1 MSAFDTTNCR
11 LLDARRLTGRNA
23 VCADAAA
30 VVDVALDDANAGAG
44 LREAWERTMQPVL
57 GALGWPL
64 ETFERAVDG
73 GVSLALAAPID
84 RLYTAVALA
93 EWACHTV
100 LGSVDPE
107 AESVAPDQAGTHFR
121 AMADE
126 ESNAALLAAERDAA
140 SAGVT
145 LLWDDDA
152 VSVGMGRGSR
162 TWAVPELPEL
172 ADTEGCH
179 DIPVAMITGTNGKT
193 TTVRLLAH
201 VLEKAGHI
209 VGLSSTD
216 WIGVSH
222 RVLDR
227 GDWSGPGGART
238 ILRETDVD
246 VAVLETARGGLL
258 RRGLGVPFADVAA
271 ITNISEDHL
280 GDFGSANLAELTDIK
295 WLVIDALQDRGTA
308 VLNADD
314 AILVDRVRRHQGP
327 RVWFSMRADN
337 PVIQNDGSVAFVLEG
352 DTLTRQAHG
361 SAVALCDA
369 AEIPVTLGA
378 TARHNIAN
386 ALAAAALAHA
396 LGVPDAVIAAGLTSM
411 PVEAN
416 PGRSNLYQVG
426 GAEVLLDFAHNPEA
440 MAALFEMARLRPAKR
455 RVLCFGQAGD
465 RTDAQIRELARGAWA
480 IGLDKVVVSELATY
494 HRGREEGEVYGLI
507 RDELLDCGAAPEQ
520 VSHNDTE
527 AESLS
532 EALAWAEPGDAVI
545 MLALGEA
552 AALRD
557 VLAAAEQSTPT

>member
-1 MSAFDTTNCR
+1 MSAFVAANCR

-23 VCADAAA
+23 VCAEAAA
-30 VVDVALDDANAGAG
+30 VVDVALEDPGAEAS
-44 LREAWERTMQPVL
+44 LRQAWEQRVGPVFE
-57 GALGWPL
+57 ALGWPL
-64 ETFERAVDG
+64 KTYVRSVEG
-73 GVSLALAAPID
+73 GMSLALLAPID
-84 RLYTAVALA
+84 RLYTAVEIA
-93 EWACHTV
+93 EWA
-100 LGSVDPE
+100 LRSVFGTPDPD
-107 AESVAPDQAGTHFR
+107 AAPVSLADAPAHFF
-121 AMADE
+121 AMAGE
-126 ESNAALLAAERDAA
+126 EGNPDLLSAGRDAA
-140 SAGVT
+140 QAGVT
-145 LLWDDDA
+145 FLWDDDF

-162 TWAVPELPEL
+162 TWDVSDLPVPV
-172 ADTEGCH
+172 DTTDSH

-201 VLEKAGHI
+201 ILEKAGHT

-216 WIGVSH
+216 WIGVSN
-222 RVLDR
+222 RVIDR

-258 RRGLGVPFADVAA
+258 RRGLGVPYADVAA

-314 AILVDRVRRHQGP
+314 AILVERASRHAGP
-327 RVWFSMRADN
+327 RVWFSMHAEND
-337 PVIQNDGSVAFVLEG
+337 VIRNDGSVAFVLEG
-352 DTLTRQAHG
+352 DTLTRQSHG
-361 SAVALCDA
+361 SAVALCQA
-369 AEIPVTLGA
+369 AEIPVTLDA
-378 TARHNIAN
+378 TARHNVAN
-386 ALAAAALAHA
+386 ALAAAAVAHA
-396 LGVPDAVIAAGLTSM
+396 LGVPDNVIAAGLQSM

-440 MAALFEMARLRPAKR
+440 MAALFDMAKLRPAER

-494 HRGREEGEVYGLI
+494 HRGRDTGEVYALI
-507 RDELLDCGAAPEQ
+507 RDELLQCGATADQ

-532 EALAWAEPGDAVI
+532 EALDWAEPGDAVI

-557 VLAAAEQSTPT
+557 VLAEAERSTPT

>member
-1 MSAFDTTNCR
+1 MSAFVAANCR

-23 VCADAAA
+23 VCAEAAA
-30 VVDVALDDANAGAG
+30 VVDVALDDPGAVAS
-44 LREAWERTMQPVL
+44 LRQAWEQRVGPVFE
-57 GALGWPL
+57 ALGWPL
-64 ETFERAVDG
+64 KTFARPVEG
-73 GVSLALAAPID
+73 GVSLALLAPID
-84 RLYTAVALA
+84 RLYTAVEIA
-93 EWACHTV
+93 EWALRSV
-100 LGSVDPE
+100 LGTPDADAASVSLAD
-107 AESVAPDQAGTHFR
+107 APAHFF
-121 AMADE
+121 AMAGE
-126 ESNAALLAAERDAA
+126 EGNPDLLSAGRDAA
-140 SAGVT
+140 QAGVT
-145 LLWDDDA
+145 FLWDDDF

-162 TWAVPELPEL
+162 TWDVPDLP
-172 ADTEGCH
+172 APVDTAGCH
-179 DIPVAMITGTNGKT
+179 DIPAAMITGTNGKT

-201 VLEKAGHI
+201 ILEKAGHT

-216 WIGVSH
+216 WIGVSN
-222 RVLDR
+222 RVIDR

-295 WLVIDALQDRGTA
+295 WLVVDALQDRGTA

-314 AILVDRVRRHQGP
+314 AILVERAPRHAGP
-327 RVWFSMRADN
+327 RVWFSMHADN
-337 PVIQNDGSVAFVLEG
+337 DVIRNDGSVAFVLEG
-352 DTLTRQAHG
+352 DTLTRQTHG
-361 SAVALCDA
+361 SAVALCEA

-386 ALAAAALAHA
+386 ALAAAAVAHA
-396 LGVPDAVIAAGLTSM
+396 LGVPDNVIAAGLQSM

-440 MAALFEMARLRPAKR
+440 MAALFDMARLRPARR

-494 HRGREEGEVYGLI
+494 HRGREASEVYHLI
-507 RDELLDCGAAPEQ
+507 RDELLQCGAAPEQ

-532 EALAWAEPGDAVI
+532 EALEWAEPGDAVI

-557 VLAAAEQSTPT
+557 VLAVAEQSTPT